1 MDPYAT
7 AQAYTLAHKNLKADW
22 YYTEPRF
29 SANRILLDQAADTRA
44 RLARLAPAS
53 LETLIERHSFWI
65 NVYNGAVIEQAI
77 DMGAKTSI
85 KEVRGFF
92 RRRFLEVA
100 GNSLSLDDIEHGL
113 LRDNRRHPARLL
125 PNLLFRPHIKK
136 WIASPFDPRI
146 HFALNCG
153 AQSCPP
159 IAVYTPVEI
168 DAQLDQAVAAFLD
181 GETTIDTA
189 TQTISANPILRWYRA
204 DFGDLEGWIRRH
216 RSDGLPAGR
225 WHFKWNP
232 YDWSV

>member
-1 MDPYAT
+1 MAPPFVCSIGSSSHAT
-7 AQAYTLAHKNLKADW
+7 GATSRSPISRL
-22 YYTEPRF
+22 
-29 SANRILLDQAADTRA
+29 SNRR
-44 RLARLAPAS
+44 S
-53 LETLIERHSFWI
+53 
-65 NVYNGAVIEQAI
+65 
-77 DMGAKTSI
+77 
-85 KEVRGFF
+85 
-92 RRRFLEVA
+92 
-100 GNSLSLDDIEHGL
+100 
-113 LRDNRRHPARLL
+113 RDNRRHPARLL